1 MKRATPKESEI
12 QKAILDYL
20 TLRRVFH
27 YRNNSG
33 AFVDSNKHFYRFGA
47 LASPDIICIVKGQ
60 YVGLGPMAIAAISG
74 WSFAFV
80 RMARSGMR
88 SLWQP
93 RYGKKVRIWRAAA
106 ERQVGYGALRM
117 SASCFDY
124 RWGYRFCLLRA

>member
-74 WSFAFV
+74 WSFGNNILAIPGYVRYANGRRDRSAFV
-80 RMARSGMR
+80 GFWQGLYADDQPCISSGVA
-88 SLWQP
+88 W
-93 RYGKKVRIWRAAA
+93 
-106 ERQVGYGALRM
+106 
-117 SASCFDY
+117 
-124 RWGYRFCLLRA
+124 

>member
-1 MKRATPKESEI
+1 MKRASPKESEI

-20 TLRRVFH
+20 TLRRVLH
-27 YRNNSG
+27 YRNSSG

-80 RMARSGMR
+80 RMDGLGCDRCGNPGMARKCGFGA
-88 SLWQP
+88 P
-93 RYGKKVRIWRAAA
+93 RRNVK
-106 ERQVGYGALRM
+106 
-117 SASCFDY
+117 SAM
-124 RWGYRFCLLRA
+124 